1 MNIPRTFRSNPIPA
15 IFGKYCYHITDVF
28 IEILRHLIFI
38 RGLFQLMMKRLGKLF
53 SGTPRKSERLPSTIP
68 GNVKRIQEES
78 EGGAQEIGN
87 RVNVAI
93 EKCILAH
100 NKSDMRSFFHK
111 FNSCQKMYFAC
122 AICAQKK
129 GAVANAAVERAGHV
143 AVEPRHEIQ
152 AATKTEDA
160 NEATQAVS
168 VNAPVSSMF
177 IDMSAL
183 FNPGHFNGNSH
194 GLAEALPPP
203 PVNAQ
208 LPGVLSRAIFQ
219 HAKADEQRPLA
230 MAREWYGDRQ
240 DVLQLVHDSTA
251 ALKEAVA
258 IAADDRAQQKK
269 ENNDVAQY
277 ERPILEHAKAD
288 EQKSLAMA
296 REWYGDHQDV
306 LQLVQDSTAALEKAE
321 VIEAD
326 DRAQQVGNGNNDVA
340 RCNPCERCIRESI
353 REALEML
360 EHENAD
366 ERKSSADEG
375 TQQAQ
380 QQEANETNY

>member
-1 MNIPRTFRSNPIPA
+1 MLPLSELVTLLLSHDMRFMLPLKQKMRTRQRKLFPSMLPSRPCLSICQRSSTQA
-15 IFGKYCYHITDVF
+15 ISMETAMAWQKPFP
-28 IEILRHLIFI
+28 LR
-38 RGLFQLMMKRLGKLF
+38 QLMLSF
-53 SGTPRKSERLPSTIP
+53 
-68 GNVKRIQEES
+68 
-78 EGGAQEIGN
+78 QEI
-87 RVNVAI
+87 R
-93 EKCILAH
+93 E
-100 NKSDMRSFFHK
+100 STRRR
-111 FNSCQKMYFAC
+111 
-122 AICAQKK
+122 
-129 GAVANAAVERAGHV
+129 E
-143 AVEPRHEIQ
+143 
-152 AATKTEDA
+152 
-160 NEATQAVS
+160 
-168 VNAPVSSMF
+168 
-177 IDMSAL
+177 
-183 FNPGHFNGNSH
+183 
-194 GLAEALPPP
+194 
-203 PVNAQ
+203 
-208 LPGVLSRAIFQ
+208 VLSRAIFQ

-258 IAADDRAQQKK
+258 LQQTTEHSKK
-269 ENNDVAQY
+269 RKTMTWLNTNV
-277 ERPILEHAKAD
+277 
-288 EQKSLAMA
+288 
-296 REWYGDHQDV
+296 
-306 LQLVQDSTAALEKAE
+306 DSTAALEKAE